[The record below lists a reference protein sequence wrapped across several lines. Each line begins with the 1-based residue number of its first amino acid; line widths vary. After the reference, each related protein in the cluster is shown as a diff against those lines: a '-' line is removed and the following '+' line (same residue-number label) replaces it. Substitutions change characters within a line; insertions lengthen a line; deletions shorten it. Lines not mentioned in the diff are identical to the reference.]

1 MLQRLGH
8 DVSQAENGS
17 IALDML
23 RDRQFK
29 NEKQFDILFLDK
41 YVFANFSSSSHWPS
55 ICVYSQMPVMSGVE
69 TARELRRIGCPIF
82 IVGATGNALKEDQEE
97 VGSPCASKGGCALT
111 LSSLLSSQY
120 IEAGA
125 DQVLT
130 KPVKQPQ
137 MQAMLEQARSRVA
150 GETQPKTDATLRL
163 SEPQVWGSQSSA

>member
-1 MLQRLGH
+1 
-8 DVSQAENGS
+8 
-17 IALDML
+17 
-23 RDRQFK
+23 
-29 NEKQFDILFLDK
+29 
-41 YVFANFSSSSHWPS
+41 
-55 ICVYSQMPVMSGVE
+55 MPVMSGVE

-97 VGSPCASKGGCALT
+97 VGLPCASKGGCALI
-111 LSSLLSSQY
+111 LSSLFSSQY

-150 GETQPKTDATLRL
+150 GETQPKSDASLRL
-163 SEPQVWGSQSSA
+163 SEPHV